1 MSIDAKNAANLFEHL
16 PDAATGEVFTDLLAH
31 PSVRVERIVTQGQS
45 CAKGDFYDQAHPE
58 WVLLLQGAAQL
69 DMVDESAEGSIAS
82 SSTQRLDLI
91 AGSFVYI
98 PAHCRHRVHSSSE
111 DETTVWLAIHINE
124 AAEVVNNG

>member
-16 PDAATGEVFTDLLAH
+16 PDAAAGEVFTDLLAH
-31 PSVRVERIVTQGQS
+31 PNVRVERIVTQGQS
-45 CAKGDFYDQAHPE
+45 SAKGDFYDQAHPE

-69 DMVDESAEGSIAS
+69 DMVDEAG
-82 SSTQRLDLI
+82 STQRLDLI

-98 PAHCRHRVHSSSE
+98 PAHCRHRVHSSSQ